1 MPRARQG
8 HETMDSQPGAG
19 RARVLR
25 PLPKS
30 RQKERLA
37 GKAARPQ
44 GREAVMAAVLDAAN
58 ELFAA
63 RGPASVSVRDI
74 AAAARVNHALVHR
87 HFGPKHKVLQ
97 AVLERSAR
105 GMAAVADRVTGARA
119 GVEAIFNAAV
129 EHQNYWRA
137 LARAILDGESARGL
151 QRDFPT
157 INRLTAMLARERAES
172 HPDRDPLTVALE
184 SSVVVGAFS
193 ELILG
198 WTLFEPFLLVATG
211 VDQYDLEKIR
221 SGIVSVFQSV
231 VDAPLELNIAAAD
244 LGARKSS
251 DTEASAIAQNSRPT

>member
-1 MPRARQG
+1 
-8 HETMDSQPGAG
+8 
-19 RARVLR
+19 
-25 PLPKS
+25 
-30 RQKERLA
+30 
-37 GKAARPQ
+37 
-44 GREAVMAAVLDAAN
+44 MAAVLDAAN

-129 EHQNYWRA
+129 EHQNYF
-137 LARAILDGESARGL
+137 

-157 INRLTAMLARERAES
+157 INRLTAMLTRERAQA
-172 HPDRDPLTVALE
+172 HPDRDQSAVALE

-193 ELILG
+193 ALILG
-198 WTLFEPFLLVATG
+198 WTLFEPFLLVGTG
-211 VDQYDLEKIR
+211 LDQYDLEKIR

-231 VDAPLELNIAAAD
+231 VDAPLELNIAASN